1 MKIRYPQVPITT
13 IVLDS
18 AAAHFHN
25 RLIAD
30 NINHNL
36 TNKKEI
42 TVNEGVQYMQ
52 SLFYKDYLLIYK
64 HNSIKHF
71 NDDGTPV
78 FSGKD
83 DGMLELESYRYDTPK
98 SAKTGIDCYV
108 KDFDDA
114 IDACL
119 TEDTIITTDRGNFK
133 IIDLVGKS
141 GNVKCFD
148 GNKFIYKNFK
158 DVRLTK
164 RKQDIY
170 KLKLSNGYEL
180 KGTYDHLILTTKGYK
195 KLGELTEK
203 DKIICN

>member
-1 MKIRYPQVPITT
+1 M
-13 IVLDS
+13 VLDS

-30 NINHNL
+30 NIQHIL
-36 TNKKEI
+36 INKSED
-42 TVNEGVQYMQ
+42 TVVEGVQYMQ
-52 SLFYKDYLLIYK
+52 SLFYKGYLLIYK
-64 HNSIKHF
+64 QKAIKHITD
-71 NDDGTPV
+71 NGELV
-78 FSGKD
+78 YSGKD
-83 DGMLELESYRYDTPK
+83 DGLLELESYRYDLKASTK
-98 SAKTGIDCYV
+98 SGKEAYV
-108 KDFDDA
+108 KEIDDH

-119 TEDTIITTDRGNFK
+119 TGDTIIATDRGNFK

-148 GNKFIYKNFK
+148 GNKFIYKTFK